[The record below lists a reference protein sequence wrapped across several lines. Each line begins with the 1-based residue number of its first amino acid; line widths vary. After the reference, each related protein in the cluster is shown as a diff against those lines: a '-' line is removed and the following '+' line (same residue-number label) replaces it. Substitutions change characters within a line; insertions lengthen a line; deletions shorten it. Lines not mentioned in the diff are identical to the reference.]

1 MMLYFSPLCMVIG
14 DLSHM
19 SYLWVCISGCLSVF
33 LYFCLSVYFFV
44 LSLVICGRCL
54 LWMSVQF
61 GGRPWLLCGCL
72 FLCVSVCMFFLYTC
86 LSVFLVVCFFLYFCL
101 SVPLFVWSLV
111 ICHTCLLWMS
121 HQLGGRPWPRLPSGS
136 APRHKTSSDMAKPG
150 LVNSLLECEKYRV
163 ILFRQIPAV
172 SRTKTKEHHQKST

>member
-1 MMLYFSPLCMVIG
+1 MVIG

-72 FLCVSVCMFFLYTC
+72 FLCVSVCMFFSVYLFVC
-86 LSVFLVVCFFLYFCL
+86 ISGCMFFSVFLFVCSPLCMVIGDL
-101 SVPLFVWSLV
+101 SHVFALDVSPIRGQALASPPFRQRAATQNVFRHGKGSL
-111 ICHTCLLWMS
+111 
-121 HQLGGRPWPRLPSGS
+121 GN
-136 APRHKTSSDMAKPG
+136 A
-150 LVNSLLECEKYRV
+150 LLEYEKYRV
-163 ILFRQIPAV
+163 IF
-172 SRTKTKEHHQKST
+172 KSQPDMADIL